1 MKASGPIVDFRPIQ
15 CVSLCKGVFS
25 PQRRCFA
32 EAHRVVN
39 RPKKCLEGYGA
50 PVSARVETLLSQLTL
65 EEKVSLLAG
74 RNFWHTVAVDRLEIP
89 RMRVSDG
96 PAGVR
101 GSLLDGPASLNI
113 PCSTAL
119 GATWDP
125 ALIREVGELLGRE
138 ARAKGARVHL
148 APTVNLHRTPVGG
161 RNFECMSED
170 PLLTALLAVEY
181 VNGVQSAGVA
191 SCIKHFVGNDT
202 EFERYTIDSRIDERT
217 LREMYL
223 VPFERAV
230 SDAGVM
236 SVMTSYN
243 RVNGPY
249 AADSEWLLAG
259 VLRGEWG
266 FDGAVI
272 SDWYG
277 LHSTADGIN
286 AGTDLE
292 MPGPTLHRGEKLL
305 AAVRAGEVTE
315 QVIDAR
321 VTAVLMLMERTG
333 ALDEVPGEETTRDDD
348 DDLALVRR
356 AGAAGMVLVK
366 NETVH
371 TGPVL
376 PIDPAMVRRIALVG
390 PNAERATIMGG
401 GSAKVTPTRVSD
413 PLEALRRR
421 FAADGVEVVHARGC
435 SIDRTVPELPRH
447 LASDV
452 IAEFFAAPDDLDDP
466 AAVPL
471 VTDTLENFRVNWF
484 VDPVRRRAT
493 LPFGARV
500 TFSFSPDVD
509 GEWTFGLECVGAG
522 RLIID
527 GATVIDTTGAPVGG
541 SFFGNGNVEQRGTA
555 TLTAG
560 ASCTVCVEVRY
571 VPGITGGSGMN
582 LGARPPEDPEQMLTE
597 AVEAA
602 ASSDIA
608 IVVVGTTAEW
618 ESEGWDRDDIAL
630 PGRQNELVA
639 RVASAAPA
647 TAVVINAGSPVSM
660 PWLDDVEAVIV
671 AWFAGQEMGDALAD
685 VLVGDI
691 EPGGRLPVTFPHTL
705 EDTPAFEH
713 HPGRNGAAHYLEGR
727 LVGYRWYDTVGRE
740 PLFPFGFGLGYAD
753 ISVEDAVALDPFRL
767 SVGLQNRSDRDGTQT
782 VQVYAHRLD
791 RRGLPGDEPE
801 QRLVGFARVRVAAG
815 GRTEAVVNLDRD
827 AYRTWDADAGAW
839 VSWTGGVELRVGT
852 SSRHFGAR
860 VGLASIVAP

>member
-1 MKASGPIVDFRPIQ
+1 MIAGR
-15 CVSLCKGVFS
+15 
-25 PQRRCFA
+25 A
-32 EAHRVVN
+32 AN
-39 RPKKCLEGYGA
+39 RPEKAPHGYGA
-50 PVSARVETLLSQLTL
+50 PVSARVATLLSQLTL

-74 RNFWHTVAVDRLEIP
+74 RNFWHTVSIERLGIP

-125 ALIREVGELLGRE
+125 GLIREVGELLGRE

-230 SDAGVM
+230 ADAGVM

-243 RVNGPY
+243 RINGPY
-249 AADSEWLLAG
+249 AADNEWLLAG

-277 LHSTADGIN
+277 LHSTAEGVN

-305 AAVRAGEVTE
+305 AAVRDGDVSEL
-315 QVIDAR
+315 VIDAR

-333 ALDEVPGEETTRDDD
+333 ALDEMPGEETTREDA
-348 DDLALVRR
+348 DDLDLVRR

-376 PIDPAMVRRIALVG
+376 PLDSTVVRRIALVG
-390 PNAERATIMGG
+390 PNAHRATIMGG
-401 GSAKVTPTRVSD
+401 GSAKVTPTRVAQ

-421 FAADGVEVVHARGC
+421 LADDGVEIVHARGC

-452 IAEFFAAPDDLDDP
+452 VAEFFASPDDLDDP
-466 AAVPL
+466 GAVPL
-471 VTDTLENFRVNWF
+471 VTDTLEGFRVNWF
-484 VDPVRRRAT
+484 VDPARRRAN
-493 LPFGARV
+493 LPFGARIS
-500 TFSFSPDVD
+500 FSFTPDVD

-522 RLIID
+522 RLTID
-527 GATVIDTTGAPVGG
+527 GATVIDTKGAPVGG
-541 SFFGNGNVEQRGTA
+541 SFFGNGNVEVRGTA
-555 TLTAG
+555 VLKAGSACTA
-560 ASCTVCVEVRY
+560 CVEVRY
-571 VPGITGGSGMN
+571 VPGITGGSGLN
-582 LGARPPEDPEQMLTE
+582 LGARPPEDPERMLAE
-597 AVEAA
+597 AVDAA
-602 ASSDIA
+602 ASSDLA
-608 IVVVGTTAEW
+608 IVVVGTNAEW

-630 PGRQNELVA
+630 PGLQNELVA

-647 TAVVINAGSPVSM
+647 TVVVVNAGSPVSM
-660 PWLDDVEAVIV
+660 PWLDDVEAVLV
-671 AWFAGQEMGDALAD
+671 AWFAGQEMGDALAE
-685 VLVGDI
+685 VLVGDV
-691 EPGGRLPVTFPHTL
+691 EPGGRLPVTFPRSL

-713 HPGRNGAAHYLEGR
+713 HPGRNGEAHYLEGR

-753 ISVEDAVALDPFRL
+753 ITVEEATALDPYTV
-767 SVGLQNRSDRDGTQT
+767 SVGLQNRSDRDGVQT
-782 VQVYAHRLD
+782 VQVYAHRRD
-791 RRGLPGDEPE
+791 RAGLPGDEPD
-801 QRLVGFARVRVAAG
+801 QRLVGFARVPVAAG
-815 GRTEAVVNLDRD
+815 SRTEAVVRLDRH
-827 AYRTWDADAGAW
+827 AYRTWDAEVGAW

-852 SSRHFGAR
+852 SSRHVGAR
-860 VGLASIVAP
+860 IAIASIVGS